1 MFSDLKLRSLKTKI
15 ASRSHAAYIAVLRMV
30 VIVQPIFPTQNT
42 LQIFVTRRSYFIL
55 HQPHHNSSH
64 LSPPVYRHLLPP
76 LLLLNH
82 AIFVLFFYV
91 FSPLFI
97 ITTMHY
103 SASSPLAANLLQ
115 KYFPDLVPL
124 TAPHEENVDVDH
136 AFSPLPAS
144 LLSSAVL
151 AVTHVGKSSKAVDF
165 GVVFSG
171 LRQGVKVSTR
181 SWRETAPH
189 VYCSDAGLPVEEE
202 VNVVEE
208 ERSSPSGGDKKS
220 ASWSDMPKYLLS
232 GAVSTTVSRF
242 PCTLSVVLLHQ
253 SPN

>member
-1 MFSDLKLRSLKTKI
+1 M
-15 ASRSHAAYIAVLRMV
+15 
-30 VIVQPIFPTQNT
+30 
-42 LQIFVTRRSYFIL
+42 
-55 HQPHHNSSH
+55 
-64 LSPPVYRHLLPP
+64 
-76 LLLLNH
+76 
-82 AIFVLFFYV
+82 
-91 FSPLFI
+91 
-97 ITTMHY
+97 
-103 SASSPLAANLLQ
+103 
-115 KYFPDLVPL
+115 
-124 TAPHEENVDVDH
+124 
-136 AFSPLPAS
+136 
-144 LLSSAVL
+144 
-151 AVTHVGKSSKAVDF
+151 
-165 GVVFSG
+165 
-171 LRQGVKVSTR
+171 STR